1 MYCYIERERERE
13 RGGVVGGE
21 VFFRELKEDIISQK
35 FKYKKQN
42 DKGRFEIFRIT
53 IKK

>member
-13 RGGVVGGE
+13 REGGGFGGE

-35 FKYKKQN
+35 FKYKK
-42 DKGRFEIFRIT
+42 
-53 IKK
+53 